1 MIPLFFFQLFFRS
14 KKDFC
19 ATVIKVHLDSRSSGK
34 TRMIFGKTRRNFLE
48 RKKKETKETKKTKKT
63 KKKKKKKKKKQQQQR
78 LFLFVRLSVCVSTT
92 VISSYFVFR
101 LLDPPSF
108 FFSSRKK
115 NCIDLSNQN
124 RNDERERE
132 RKMFPSSLYVSF
144 FFNPTVFVVAI
155 FTAALWCLFWWRRR
169 RAFAK
174 GAQRVT
180 TTIFDDF

>member
-1 MIPLFFFQLFFRS
+1 
-14 KKDFC
+14 
-19 ATVIKVHLDSRSSGK
+19 
-34 TRMIFGKTRRNFLE
+34 MIFGKTRRNFLE

-63 KKKKKKKKKKQQQQR
+63 KTKKKKKKKKKQQQQR

-132 RKMFPSSLYVSF
+132 KNVSLFSLRIVF
-144 FFNPTVFVVAI
+144 FYPTVFVVAI
-155 FTAALWCLFWWRRR
+155 FTAALFVVSFLVASSARFCKRRT
-169 RAFAK
+169 K
-174 GAQRVT
+174 S
-180 TTIFDDF
+180 DDDNFR

>member
-1 MIPLFFFQLFFRS
+1 
-14 KKDFC
+14 
-19 ATVIKVHLDSRSSGK
+19 
-34 TRMIFGKTRRNFLE
+34 MIFGKTRRNFLE

-63 KKKKKKKKKKQQQQR
+63 KKKKKKKKQQQQR

-132 RKMFPSSLYVSF
+132 KKKCFPLLFTYRFFLSHRFCRRDLHRRSSVVSF
-144 FFNPTVFVVAI
+144 LVASSAR
-155 FTAALWCLFWWRRR
+155 FCKRRT
-169 RAFAK
+169 K
-174 GAQRVT
+174 SS
-180 TTIFDDF
+180 DDDNFR

>member
-1 MIPLFFFQLFFRS
+1 
-14 KKDFC
+14 
-19 ATVIKVHLDSRSSGK
+19 
-34 TRMIFGKTRRNFLE
+34 MIFGKTRRNFLE
-48 RKKKETKETKKTKKT
+48 RKKKETKETKKTKKKT
-63 KKKKKKKKKKQQQQR
+63 KKKKKKKKKQQQQR

-132 RKMFPSSLYVSF
+132 RKNVSLFSLRIVFFIPPFLSSRSSPPLFCGVF
-144 FFNPTVFVVAI
+144 FGGVVGD
-155 FTAALWCLFWWRRR
+155 ALCCRRQH
-169 RAFAK
+169 K
-174 GAQRVT
+174 E
-180 TTIFDDF
+180 